1 MLENHGLYVVA
12 TPIGNLQDMTAR
24 AIQVLKEVDV
34 IAAED
39 TRHSSKLLQHFDIR
53 TPLVSYHDHNEKKA
67 TDMMLSY
74 LAEGK
79 SIALIS
85 DAGTP
90 LISDP
95 GFYLVKQVRQ
105 AGYRVTPIPGA
116 SALIAALSVAGLPT
130 NRFVFEGFLPA
141 KMQNRQEKIKFFSQ
155 ETGTVICYES
165 PHRIVDSLKDMQIV
179 LGDDRYVVLARELTK
194 TYETVHGAPLNELL
208 VWIQADSNRQRGEFV
223 ILIHP
228 AETVAKQDADE
239 GAKKIVELLLEELSV
254 KQAVN
259 LAVKITGVNKN
270 TLYDHA
276 LKINQSKPPIGQN

>member
-24 AIQVLKEVDV
+24 AIQVLKAVDV

-53 TPLVSYHDHNEKKA
+53 TPLVSYHDHNEKQA
-67 TDMMLSY
+67 TDMMLAY

-95 GFYLVKQVRQ
+95 GFYLVKQVRH
-105 AGYRVTPIPGA
+105 AGHRVIPIPGA

-141 KMQNRQEKIKFFSQ
+141 KTQNRQEKIKFFSR
-155 ETGTVICYES
+155 EIGTVICYES

-194 TYETVHGAPLNELL
+194 TFETVHGAPLNEL
-208 VWIQADSNRQRGEFV
+208 VQWIQADSNRQRGEFV
-223 ILIHP
+223 VLIHP
-228 AETVAKQDADE
+228 LDTVAKQDENEA
-239 GAKKIVELLLEELSV
+239 AKKILELLLEELSV

-259 LAVKITGVNKN
+259 LAVKITGANKN

-276 LKINQSKPPIGQN
+276 LKVSQSKPLIE

>member
-24 AIQVLKEVDV
+24 AIQVLKDVDV

-39 TRHSSKLLQHFDIR
+39 TRHSGKLLQHFDIR
-53 TPLVSYHDHNEKKA
+53 TPLVSYHDHNEQHA

-79 SIALIS
+79 SVALIS

-95 GFYLVKQVRQ
+95 GFYLVRKVRQ
-105 AGYRVTPIPGA
+105 AGYRVIPIPGA

-130 NRFVFEGFLPA
+130 NRFVFEGFLSS
-141 KMQNRQEKIKFFSQ
+141 KTQSRQEKIKHFIG

-165 PHRIVDSLKDMQIV
+165 PHRIIDSLKDMRIV
-179 LGDDRYVVLARELTK
+179 LGGARYVVVARELTK
-194 TYETVHGAPLNELL
+194 TYETIYGAPLDELL
-208 VWIQADSNRQRGEFV
+208 TWIQADSNRQRGEFV

-228 AETVAKQDADE
+228 AEAEAKHDANE
-239 GAKKIVELLLEELSV
+239 AAKKLLEKLLEELSV

-270 TLYDHA
+270 ILYDHA
-276 LKINQSKPPIGQN
+276 LKVTQSKPFTE

>member
-1 MLENHGLYVVA
+1 VVA

-24 AIQVLKEVDV
+24 AIQVLKAVDV

-39 TRHSSKLLQHFDIR
+39 TRHSSKLLQHFDIS
-53 TPLVSYHDHNEKKA
+53 TSVVSYHDHNEKQA

-105 AGYRVTPIPGA
+105 AGYRVIPIPGA

-141 KMQNRQEKIKFFSQ
+141 KTQNRQEKIKLFAQ
-155 ETGTVICYES
+155 EAGTVICYES
-165 PHRIVDSLKDMQIV
+165 PHRIVDSLKDMQTV

-194 TYETVHGAPLNELL
+194 TYETVHGAPLSELL
-208 VWIQADSNRQRGEFV
+208 IWIKADSNRQRGEFV

-228 AETVAKQDADE
+228 AEAVAKQDSNDA
-239 GAKKIVELLLEELSV
+239 AKKIVELLLEELSV

-276 LKINQSKPPIGQN
+276 LKVSQSKPLIE